1 MKLPSKL
8 PEAIERLSRTVSPQ
22 RLRLAAASLTDRYR
36 SVVTPAAAIRS
47 EDERLAYLL
56 VRMPATFA
64 ALVQALREAK
74 RQLMAQSGDAL
85 VCDNGV
91 GSDAGMAMET
101 VLDLGSGPGTAAWAV
116 AGAFP
121 DVRQFRLVERDRSLI
136 GLGRQL
142 CATSDLQALRQAEW
156 IQADLNGKLAE
167 ESFDLVVA
175 SYSLGELSPA
185 QRSLCLRQA
194 WQRTRK
200 LLVLVEPGT
209 RDGFG
214 CIHQARSEFI
224 ALGATL
230 LAPCPHGLACPMAAA
245 GDWCHF
251 AARVERTAMHRR
263 IKGGELGHKDEK
275 FSYLAATPLKANP
288 AEQRIVRHP
297 AYHSGFVELQLCS
310 ADGINKRTIGR
321 SKKTEYGPPAEPRGV
336 MPGLRTRLPK
346 GMRKSHKKKTRA
358 MVQVLK
364 SAAVR
369 VRASTKVPNLAQ
381 LRPLR

>member
-1 MKLPSKL
+1 MRLPSKL
-8 PEAIERLSRTVSPQ
+8 PEAIERLTGTASPQ
-22 RLRLAAASLTDRYR
+22 RLRLAAATLTDRYR
-36 SVVTPAAAIRS
+36 TTMTQAAAIRS

-64 ALVQALREAK
+64 ALVQALRAAK
-74 RQLMAQSGDAL
+74 RQLMPQSGDL
-85 VCDNGV
+85 
-91 GSDAGMAMET
+91 AMET
-101 VLDLGSGPGTAAWAV
+101 MLDLGSGPGTAAWAAV
-116 AGAFP
+116 EAFP
-121 DVRQFRLVERDRSLI
+121 EARQLRLVERDSGLI

-142 CATSDLQALRQAEW
+142 CASSDSQALHQAEW

-167 ESFDLVVA
+167 EAFDLVVA

-209 RDGFG
+209 RAGFG
-214 CIHQARSEFI
+214 CIHQARSELI
-224 ALGATL
+224 ALGAIL

-263 IKGGELGHKDEK
+263 IKGGELGHEDEK

-310 ADGINKRTIGR
+310 ADGISKRTIGR
-321 SKKTEYGPPAEPRGV
+321 SKKTEYRAARRAAWGDAWPAHSTPEGRAEEP
-336 MPGLRTRLPK
+336 
-346 GMRKSHKKKTRA
+346 
-358 MVQVLK
+358 
-364 SAAVR
+364 
-369 VRASTKVPNLAQ
+369 
-381 LRPLR
+381 

>member
-8 PEAIERLSRTVSPQ
+8 PEAIERLTGTASPQ
-22 RLRLAAASLTDRYR
+22 RLRLAAATLTDRYR
-36 SVVTPAAAIRS
+36 TAVKQAAAIRR

-56 VRMPATFA
+56 VRMPATYA
-64 ALVQALREAK
+64 ALAQALRAAK
-74 RQLMAQSGDAL
+74 RQLVPQSGDL
-85 VCDNGV
+85 
-91 GSDAGMAMET
+91 AMET
-101 VLDLGSGPGTAAWAV
+101 MLDLGSGPGTAAWAAV
-116 AGAFP
+116 EAFP
-121 DVRQFRLVERDRSLI
+121 EVRQLRLVERDSGLI

-142 CATSDLQALRQAEW
+142 CASSDSQALRRAEW

-167 ESFDLVVA
+167 EAFDLVVA

-185 QRSLCLRQA
+185 QRSPCLRQA

-200 LLVLVEPGT
+200 LLVLIEPGT
-209 RDGFG
+209 RAGFG
-214 CIHQARSEFI
+214 CIHQARSELI
-224 ALGATL
+224 ALGVTL

-263 IKGGELGHKDEK
+263 IKGGELGHEDEK

-310 ADGINKRTIGR
+310 ADGISKRTIGR
-321 SKKTEYGPPAEPRGV
+321 SKKTEYRAARRAAWGDAWPAHSTLEGHAEEP
-336 MPGLRTRLPK
+336 
-346 GMRKSHKKKTRA
+346 
-358 MVQVLK
+358 
-364 SAAVR
+364 
-369 VRASTKVPNLAQ
+369 
-381 LRPLR
+381 

>member
-8 PEAIERLSRTVSPQ
+8 PEAIERLTGTASPQ
-22 RLRLAAASLTDRYR
+22 RLRLAAATLTDRYR
-36 SVVTPAAAIRS
+36 TAVKQAAAIRS

-56 VRMPATFA
+56 VRMPATYA
-64 ALVQALREAK
+64 ALAQALRAAK
-74 RQLMAQSGDAL
+74 RQLVPQSGDL
-85 VCDNGV
+85 
-91 GSDAGMAMET
+91 AMET
-101 VLDLGSGPGTAAWAV
+101 MLDLGSGPGTAAWAAV
-116 AGAFP
+116 EAFP
-121 DVRQFRLVERDRSLI
+121 EVRQLRLVERDSGLI

-142 CATSDLQALRQAEW
+142 CASSDSRALRRAEW

-167 ESFDLVVA
+167 EALDLVVA

-185 QRSLCLRQA
+185 QRSPCLRQA

-200 LLVLVEPGT
+200 LLVLIEPGT
-209 RDGFG
+209 RAGFG
-214 CIHQARSEFI
+214 CIHQARSELI
-224 ALGATL
+224 ALGVTL

-263 IKGGELGHKDEK
+263 IKGGELGHEDEK

-310 ADGINKRTIGR
+310 ADGISKRTIGR
-321 SKKTEYGPPAEPRGV
+321 SKKTEYRAARRAAWGDAWPAHSTPEGHAEEP
-336 MPGLRTRLPK
+336 
-346 GMRKSHKKKTRA
+346 
-358 MVQVLK
+358 
-364 SAAVR
+364 
-369 VRASTKVPNLAQ
+369 
-381 LRPLR
+381 